1 MYSTR
6 ADVCDQLSFTE
17 QQVKLVA
24 SLNAF
29 GLRPL
34 ASVCSDRGD
43 HTDVALIDD
52 GRRSILLRF
61 VDKAPSASLE
71 LTTILCQGPFEA
83 AFFVDG
89 DGIPF
94 DHKCAPV
101 CGDAARAI
109 ALRGVA

>member
-6 ADVCDQLSFTE
+6 ADVCDQLKFTE
-17 QQVKLVA
+17 QQVKLVT
-24 SLNAF
+24 SLDAF

-34 ASVCSDRGD
+34 ASVCSDRGK

-52 GRRSILLRF
+52 GGRSILLRF
-61 VDKAPSASLE
+61 IAKAPSASSE

-89 DGIPF
+89 DGILF
-94 DHKCAPV
+94 DHKCAPI

-109 ALRGVA
+109 ALRGAA

>member
-6 ADVCDQLSFTE
+6 PDVCDRLNLTE

-24 SLNAF
+24 SLDVF

-34 ASVCSDRGD
+34 ATVCSDRGN
-43 HTDVALIDD
+43 HTDVALVDH

-61 VDKAPSASLE
+61 VEKPPSTSME
-71 LTTILCQGPFEA
+71 LTRILCEGPFEA
-83 AFFVDG
+83 AFFVNG

-94 DHKCAPV
+94 DHKCAPIT
-101 CGDAARAI
+101 GDAAKAI

>member
-6 ADVCDQLSFTE
+6 ADVCDQLNLTK
-17 QQVKLVA
+17 QQVTLVA
-24 SLNAF
+24 SLDAF

-43 HTDVALIDD
+43 HTDVALVDH

-61 VDKAPSASLE
+61 VEKAPSASVE

-89 DGIPF
+89 DGVPF
-94 DHKCAPV
+94 DHKCAPI